1 MKTSSAFGILLRTA
15 GIAALLAVTAGK
27 AHAQATITG
36 KVTDA
41 EGKPLGGAQVVLRE
55 IASFGASTAANGTYT
70 IVVAAE
76 RAKGQSV
83 TLVARYLGKAP
94 GTKPITLNQGS
105 QEVNFTL
112 KDDPLRLD
120 ELVVTGV
127 NEATST
133 KKLPFAIGKVS
144 ADQIQDVPGTTALGA
159 LAGKVAGVRV
169 ESPSGDPASGPA
181 IKLRGA
187 TSISGSQNPLI
198 IIDGTISRATL
209 ADIASED
216 IERIEV
222 IKGAAASSLYGSD
235 AANGVIQIF
244 TKRGKNLADGKLL
257 VTARNEVGASFVS
270 RRIPVSLS
278 NPYLTHTDA
287 NGVTSFVDGNGAVID
302 PLTTAPILKPDRI
315 ADNPYPSYH
324 DFQAEALHPG
334 VFYTNYASIGQRR
347 GSTNFN
353 GSFENTRTEG
363 VIFGLKGFT
372 RQNFR
377 LNVDQQL
384 TPRVDLEI
392 SSFYGRSDNH
402 PLSDPGSPTSGTQQ
416 AGQLGPFFAI
426 TFLPPYFDL
435 FGTNPDG
442 TPFTAKM
449 PPGWTNVSNPLYS
462 LANVQRDQVRSRFT
476 GGGKVRWRMLD
487 WLTGEANYNFDQE
500 GDDYNQLV
508 PFGFLN
514 SAGAPTPGS
523 LFKRQFTGRTY
534 NTGATL
540 TAINRWHGITNT
552 TKASFVYEDQTSS
565 NTSLSAGELTFKGV
579 PEGPAADPSTLGI
592 GSNETTIRN
601 RNAFAISTFDIKDK
615 YILDGLV
622 RRDESSLFGSNQRKS
637 YYYRVSGAWRAN
649 EDLKIKGFDEIRL
662 RGSYGTAGLRPGFDY
677 QYQTLNPTNGSFVKN
692 TLGNVNLK
700 PAHSAE
706 LEVGGNVEMAGG
718 RFTLE
723 YTYSRKETKD
733 QIQLVPLA
741 SIIGYGHQWQN
752 VGALRSTTHEFGIG
766 YQVINNRDMAWVV
779 NVVGDRTRQVITDYP
794 LPEKLNFFGQQ
805 PNIFL
810 LKQGASL
817 GVMYGNKFVT
827 SINQLYD
834 DPAKAA
840 CRATTCPDANYVVNE
855 EGYVV
860 TKASL
865 DCGEDNILNGTR
877 NSASPTPCAAAERH
891 ILYVT
896 CKTFNTDGSCKE
908 TTSSVK
914 IGDANPDFNASFSST
929 FNYKRFSIYGL
940 VDWSQGG
947 QIYNGTRQ
955 WKLINNLDVIYD
967 QAGKPESARKSTDYY
982 GQLYNSLTPLDF
994 YAEPGTYVKI
1004 KELSINYTFV
1014 RNQLKNVGLG
1024 SLENLR
1030 LGLVGRNLFTFTKY
1044 TGYDP
1049 EVSGLDGDPYQFRI
1063 DWFSYPHYRTLT
1075 GVVEIAF

>member
-1 MKTSSAFGILLRTA
+1 MKTSSPFSILLRFG
-15 GIAALLAVTAGK
+15 GIAGLLALTAGK
-27 AHAQATITG
+27 AQAQATITG
-36 KVTDA
+36 KVSDA
-41 EGKPLGGAQVVLRE
+41 EGKPLGGAQVVIRE
-55 IASFGASTAANGTYT
+55 LASYGANTAANGTYT
-70 IVVAAE
+70 IVVGAD
-76 RAKGQSV
+76 RARGQSL
-83 TLVARYLGKAP
+83 TLIARFPSKAP
-94 GTKPITLNQGS
+94 ATKAITLNQGS

-133 KKLPFAIGKVS
+133 KKLPFAVGKVS
-144 ADQIQDVPGTTALGA
+144 AEQIQDVPGTTALGA

-169 ESPSGDPASGPA
+169 ETPSGDPASGPA
-181 IKLRGA
+181 IRLRGA
-187 TSISGSQNPLI
+187 TSIAGSQSPLI

-244 TKRGKNLADGKLL
+244 TKRGRNLADGKLQ
-257 VTARNEVGASFVS
+257 VTARSEVGASFVS
-270 RRIPVSLS
+270 RRLPVSLS
-278 NPYLTHTDA
+278 NPYEVTHNAD
-287 NGVTSFVDGNGAVID
+287 GSVSFVGVNGPD
-302 PLTTAPILKPDRI
+302 DAPTLKADRV
-315 ADNPYPSYH
+315 ADNPYPVYH
-324 DFQAEALHPG
+324 DFQSEVLHPG
-334 VFYTNYASIGQRR
+334 VFYTNYLSIGQRR

-353 GSFENTRTEG
+353 ASLENTKTEG
-363 VIFGLKGFT
+363 VIFGLKGFG

-384 TPRVDLEI
+384 TPHLDLEV

-435 FGTNPDG
+435 FGKNPDG
-442 TPFTAKM
+442 SPFTAKM
-449 PPGWTNVSNPLYS
+449 PAGWTNVSNPLYA
-462 LANVQRDQVRSRFT
+462 LANIQREQVRSRFT
-476 GGGKVRWRMLD
+476 GGGRVRWRMLD

-500 GDDYNQLV
+500 SDNFNQLT

-514 SAGAPTPGS
+514 SAGAPTPGN

-534 NTGATL
+534 NTGGTL
-540 TAINRWHGITNT
+540 TGTGSWHGVTNT
-552 TKASFVYEDQTSS
+552 TKVSYVYEDQTST
-565 NTSLSAGELTFKGV
+565 NANLSADALAFKGV
-579 PEGPAADPSTLGI
+579 PEGPAADPGKIHI
-592 GSNETTIRN
+592 GSYETTIRN

-622 RRDESSLFGSNQRKS
+622 RRDESSLFGPNQRKS

-662 RGSYGTAGLRPGFDY
+662 RSSYGTAGLRPGYEY
-677 QYQTLNPTNGSFVKN
+677 QYETLTPVAGSFVKT
-692 TLGNVNLK
+692 TLGNKDLK

-706 LEVGGNVEMAGG
+706 LEVGGNVEMGGG

-733 QIQLVPLA
+733 QIQSVPLA

-752 VGALRSTTHEFGIG
+752 VGALRSTTHELGMG
-766 YQVINNRDMAWVV
+766 YQVVNNRDMAWVV
-779 NVVGDRTRQVITDYP
+779 NVVGDRTRQKITDYP

-805 PNIFL
+805 PNIFKL
-810 LKQGASL
+810 AQGVSL
-817 GVMYGNKFVT
+817 GVMYGNKLVT
-827 SINQLYD
+827 NINQLYD

-840 CRATTCPDANYVVNE
+840 CRATTCPDANYVINE

-860 TKASL
+860 SKASWR
-865 DCGEDNILNGTR
+865 CGEDGKYRDTG
-877 NSASPTPCAAAERH
+877 AACTAPERH

-896 CKTFNTDGSCKE
+896 CKTFNTDGSCAE
-908 TTSSVK
+908 TTNVVK
-914 IGDANPDFNASFSST
+914 IGDANPDFNLSFSST
-929 FNYKRFSIYGL
+929 FNYKRFSVYGL

-947 QIYNGTRQ
+947 NIYNGTRQ
-955 WKLINNLDVIYD
+955 WKLINNLDVVYD
-967 QAGKPESARKSTDYY
+967 QAGKPTEQRKSTDYY
-982 GQLYNSLTPLDF
+982 GQLYNSLTPIDF

-1004 KELSINYTFV
+1004 KELSVNYTLV
-1014 RNQLKNVGLG
+1014 RSQLSRVGLG

-1030 LGLVGRNLFTFTKY
+1030 VGLVGRNLFTFTKY
-1044 TGYDP
+1044 SGYDP